1 MRGGCGTTHRHLLV
15 LTTTGHLIGGGSLGR
30 GLLHVTVLCALAPGE
45 LGDIGKVLVTI
56 RRRLV
61 SLLLLKIALLLLV
74 CLSSAVGLTA
84 CPSRTL
90 LLGPANK
97 STMSHIDRIL
107 AVLLTIAETLWSIQF
122 LDLSQ
127 SLIVIVALKQL
138 LNARSL

>member
-1 MRGGCGTTHRHLLV
+1 MTT
-15 LTTTGHLIGGGSLGR
+15 
-30 GLLHVTVLCALAPGE
+30 LCALAPRE

-56 RRRLV
+56 RRPIHLTLV

-97 STMSHIDRIL
+97 STMSHIDRVL
-107 AVLLTIAETLWSIQF
+107 AVLLTIAETLRSIQF

-127 SLIVIVALKQL
+127 SLIVIVALKKL